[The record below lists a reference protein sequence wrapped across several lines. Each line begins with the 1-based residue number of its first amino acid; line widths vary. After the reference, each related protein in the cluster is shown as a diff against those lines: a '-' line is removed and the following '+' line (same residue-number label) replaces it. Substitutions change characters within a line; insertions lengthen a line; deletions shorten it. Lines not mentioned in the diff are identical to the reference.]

1 MDTQQS
7 TSEHSVINRTV
18 AFLIKAAA
26 SPLNDCERK
35 EVLANACYLDETS
48 NVTPQEAELLLTAIE
63 GRNASMDGDADFERA
78 SDVLV
83 ISDEQL
89 SQCFDNAP
97 VTDSLKQN
105 PSKQRAYL
113 ANACLKTSAGYWN
126 GGTIFG
132 IMRHLGLVE
141 DIPCPRLTRL
151 GGYFLYQTFSDKA
164 LS

>member
-1 MDTQQS
+1 MDIQPS
-7 TSEHSVINRTV
+7 TSERSVINRAVT
-18 AFLIKAAA
+18 FLIKAAA
-26 SPLNDCERK
+26 SPLTDCERK

-63 GRNASMDGDADFERA
+63 GRNASMDGDVNFERA

-141 DIPCPRLTRL
+141 DISRPRLTRL